1 MSSCKRKEEI
11 RRVVHREKWE
21 LDIRIKRDVG
31 IEAAAE
37 IRESLGTRRYNKEAV
52 AIQNGL
58 WTLLRALFD
67 SRNIQSK

>member
-1 MSSCKRKEEI
+1 MGAG
-11 RRVVHREKWE
+11 H
-21 LDIRIKRDVG
+21 IKRDVG

-58 WTLLRALFD
+58 WPLLRALFD

>member
-1 MSSCKRKEEI
+1 MGAG
-11 RRVVHREKWE
+11 H
-21 LDIRIKRDVG
+21 IKRDVG

-58 WTLLRALFD
+58 WPLLRALFD
-67 SRNIQSK
+67 SRHSWLLYSLE